1 MRKAPYR
8 NKIGKHPYAGGDKGT
23 FSGAAVTYS
32 KEIEAIKNSGAVF
45 RSGVKW
51 CGLHYGCGI
60 AVPLLFVSVMVTV
73 A

>member
-32 KEIEAIKNSGAVF
+32 KEIEAIKNSGEVF
-45 RSGVKW
+45 S
-51 CGLHYGCGI
+51 
-60 AVPLLFVSVMVTV
+60 APE
-73 A
+73 